1 MDVTVAVEVLRER
14 LAAIGDPA
22 SARAQKTYL
31 KSSLEFH
38 GVKAADLRTTA
49 RGFWQRHPDLPSGE
63 LWAVVESLWAT
74 PYHDLRSLGI
84 ALLEARPR
92 ALGPDDLARV
102 ESLLER
108 SSTWDHVDYLATRVA
123 APLVARF
130 PELASRLEVWA
141 VHPSFWLRRAALVTL
156 MPELRRGAGH
166 LELFE
171 RLAGPMLE
179 ERELF
184 IRKALGWVLR
194 EVGKR
199 RPERVRRFLERHLDR
214 VSGLTLREAVK
225 YLPEGD
231 REGLFEK
238 HRSRAQRRPAATAYH
253 LRRHDKAL
261 EDRAELDATLAR
273 TRWVTLAM
281 CRDDDPYLVVVNHGY
296 DPSRRCLYFHC
307 AADGR
312 KMEVLRA
319 NPRVWGIAVQD
330 LGYLDGECDHAFRS
344 VMFGGRVTFLDTD
357 AEKREA
363 LEVMIRQLES
373 RPGPVMA
380 RTLTPARLASVTVGR
395 VDLEVMTG
403 KQALPERGT
412 AVSRPAGPEVW
423 SAGSVR
429 KPTDSASEAIET
441 DGTQREEG
449 AKAR

>member
-1 MDVTVAVEVLRER
+1 MNAEHEVEVLRR
-14 LAAIGDPA
+14 SLVAVGDPE
-22 SARAQKTYL
+22 SARAQKAYL
-31 KSSLEFH
+31 KSLLEFH
-38 GVKAADLRTTA
+38 GVKAADLRAAA
-49 RGFWQRHPDLPSGE
+49 RALWERHPDLPSVE
-63 LWAVVESLWAT
+63 LWEVVEALWAT

-108 SSTWDHVDYLATRVA
+108 SSTWDQVDYLATRVA

-130 PELASRLEVWA
+130 PDLVTRLEVWA

-171 RLAGPMLE
+171 RIAQPMLS
-179 ERELF
+179 EREFF

-199 RPERVRRFLERHLDR
+199 RPEAVRQFLERHLDR

-225 YLPEGD
+225 YLPEEHQRDLVG
-231 REGLFEK
+231 R
-238 HRSRAQRRPAATAYH
+238 HRSRTRRRPAPTTYH
-253 LRRHDKAL
+253 PRRHDKAFA
-261 EDRAELDATLAR
+261 DQVELDAVLAR

-281 CRDDDPYLVVVNHGY
+281 CRGDEPYLVVVNHGH
-296 DPSRRCLYFHC
+296 DPARRCLYFHC

-319 NPRVWGIAVQD
+319 NPRVWGIAVED

-344 VMFGGRVTFLDTD
+344 VMFGGRVRFLESE

-363 LEVMIRQLES
+363 LEVMIRQLEPE
-373 RPGPVMA
+373 PGPVMA

-395 VDLEVMTG
+395 VDLDVMSG
-403 KQALPERGT
+403 KQALP
-412 AVSRPAGPEVW
+412 A
-423 SAGSVR
+423 R
-429 KPTDSASEAIET
+429 KGRTSSGWVDT
-441 DGTQREEG
+441 G
-449 AKAR
+449 

>member
-1 MDVTVAVEVLRER
+1 MDVTVAVEALRER
-14 LAAIGDPA
+14 LAAVGDPA
-22 SARAQKTYL
+22 SARAQKAYL

-38 GVKAADLRTTA
+38 GVKAADLRAAA
-49 RGFWQRHPDLPSGE
+49 RWFWQRHPDLPSDE
-63 LWAVVESLWAT
+63 LWAVVEGLWGT

-84 ALLEARPR
+84 ALLEARPG
-92 ALGPDDLARV
+92 ALGPGDLGPV

-108 SSTWDHVDYLATRVA
+108 SSTWDHVDYLATRVS

-130 PELASRLEVWA
+130 PELAARLEVWA

-171 RLAGPMLE
+171 RLAEPMLE

-199 RPERVRRFLERHLDR
+199 RPEAVRGFLELHLDR
-214 VSGLTLREAVK
+214 VSGLTMREAVR
-225 YLPEGD
+225 YLPEED
-231 REGLFEK
+231 RRDLVDR
-238 HRSRAQRRPAATAYH
+238 HRSPTRRRPAPTAYH
-253 LRRHDKAL
+253 LRRQDKAL
-261 EDRAELDATLAR
+261 EDRAELDATLTR

-296 DPSRRCLYFHC
+296 DPTRRCLYFHC

-319 NPRVWGIAVQD
+319 NPRVWGIAVED
-330 LGYLDGECDHAFRS
+330 LGYLDGECEHAFRS
-344 VMFGGRVTFLDTD
+344 VMFGGRVTFLAAD

-363 LEVMIRQLES
+363 LEVMIRQLEPE
-373 RPGPVMA
+373 PGPVMA

-403 KQALPERGT
+403 KQALPERRK
-412 AVSRPAGPEVW
+412 AVSRPAVP
-423 SAGSVR
+423 
-429 KPTDSASEAIET
+429 
-441 DGTQREEG
+441 
-449 AKAR
+449 

>member
-1 MDVTVAVEVLRER
+1 MDLSVELDELRR
-14 LAAIGDPA
+14 SLAAAGNPA
-22 SARAQKTYL
+22 SARAQKAYL
-31 KSSLEFH
+31 RSSLEFH
-38 GVKAADLRTTA
+38 GVKAADLRAAA
-49 RGFWQRHPDLPSGE
+49 RWFWQRHPEPPSDE
-63 LWAVVESLWAT
+63 LWAVVEALWAT

-84 ALLEARPR
+84 ALLEVRPR
-92 ALGPDDLARV
+92 ALGPDDLPRV

-108 SSTWDHVDYLATRVA
+108 SSTWDQVDYLATRVA

-130 PELASRLEVWA
+130 PELAERLEVWA

-171 RLAGPMLE
+171 RIAQPMLS

-199 RPERVRRFLERHLDR
+199 RPGAVRRFLERHLDR

-225 YLPEGD
+225 YLPEED
-231 REGLFEK
+231 REGLLER
-238 HRSRAQRRPAATAYH
+238 HPSRARRRPAATAYH

-261 EDRAELDATLAR
+261 DDPVELDAVLAR

-281 CRDDDPYLVVVNHGY
+281 CRGNEPYLVVVNHGY
-296 DPSRRCLYFHC
+296 DPARRRLYFHC
-307 AADGR
+307 AEDGR
-312 KMEVLRA
+312 KMEILRV
-319 NPRVWGIAVQD
+319 NPRVWGIAVED

-344 VMFGGRVTFLDTD
+344 VMFGGLVTFLESE

-373 RPGPVMA
+373 EPGSVMA

-403 KQALPERGT
+403 KQALPERRKG
-412 AVSRPAGPEVW
+412 
-423 SAGSVR
+423 SA
-429 KPTDSASEAIET
+429 KPPSS
-441 DGTQREEG
+441 
-449 AKAR
+449 

>member
-1 MDVTVAVEVLRER
+1 MVSAARRRLRLPLMVDAAAEVTVLER
-14 LAAIGDPA
+14 ALAAAGDPD
-22 SARAQKTYL
+22 SARAQKAYL

-38 GVKAADLRTTA
+38 GVKAADLRAAA
-49 RGFWQRHPDLPSGE
+49 RGFWQRYPDLPADE
-63 LWAVVESLWAT
+63 LWAVVEGLWET

-84 ALLEARPR
+84 ALLEARPG
-92 ALGPDDLARV
+92 ALGPGDLGPV

-108 SSTWDHVDYLATRVA
+108 SGDWAHVDYLATRVA
-123 APLVARF
+123 APLVKRY
-130 PELASRLEVWA
+130 PEIVARLEGWA

-171 RLAGPMLE
+171 RIALPMLSE
-179 ERELF
+179 QEPF

-199 RPERVRRFLERHLDR
+199 RPEAVRCFLERNFDR

-225 YLPEGD
+225 YLPEEHQRDLLG
-231 REGLFEK
+231 R
-238 HRSRAQRRPAATAYH
+238 HRSQTRRRPVPTTYH
-253 LRRHDKAL
+253 LRRRDKAL
-261 EDRAELDATLAR
+261 DDPDERDAVLRR

-281 CRDDDPYLVVVNHGY
+281 CEGDEPYLVVVNHGY
-296 DPSRRCLYFHC
+296 DPSRRRLYFHC

-319 NPRVWGIAVQD
+319 NPRVWGIAVED

-344 VMFGGRVTFLDTD
+344 VMFGGRVTFLESE

-373 RPGPVMA
+373 DPGPVEA

-403 KQALPERGT
+403 KQALP
-412 AVSRPAGPEVW
+412 
-423 SAGSVR
+423 VR
-429 KPTDSASEAIET
+429 KGRTSS
-441 DGTQREEG
+441 G
-449 AKAR
+449 